1 MKALYAKYANVL
13 VVKRTLVEKI
23 KFLNL
28 KPNCIYSMQSTEQH
42 YYRETEEQNSNGCK
56 LLVKKDAMLD
66 SLDARE
72 RSYDNSANGINF
84 TIRKVNLMFVFIV
97 VVWIFFFNKYMI
109 QNPVIFV
116 YLVML
121 PIVYTFVLWA
131 DFYMKLLMSSA
142 KAAVNNFD
150 ECNIFKK
157 AAQLSV
163 IVYDN
168 KLNNSN
174 DEAFSINTVCNC
186 RSRYDNFVYFNRPR
200 TLGIRVCDRKPSRIP
215 KKRSTRI
222 LKKSRKVRVYFE
234 PTSEKAYRS
243 LPECIF
249 LQIKLVK
256 KYMHM
261 ESAVRIKEQRKIPLL
276 QSRGNIESL
285 TNTGCW
291 KCKTNIHM

>member
-1 MKALYAKYANVL
+1 MKALYALYAKYANVL

-72 RSYDNSANGINF
+72 RSYDNSTNGINF

-109 QNPVIFV
+109 QNPVFFV
-116 YLVML
+116 YNVIML
-121 PIVYTFVLWA
+121 SIVYAIVLWA
-131 DFYMKLLMSSA
+131 NFYVNLMSSA
-142 KAAVNNFD
+142 KAAVNSFD
-150 ECNIFKK
+150 ECNVFEK

-168 KLNNSN
+168 TSKLNDSN

-200 TLGIRVCDRKPSRIP
+200 THGIRVRVRKPSRIP

-222 LKKSRKVRVYFE
+222 LKKSRKVR
-234 PTSEKAYRS
+234 R
-243 LPECIF
+243 
-249 LQIKLVK
+249 
-256 KYMHM
+256 
-261 ESAVRIKEQRKIPLL
+261 LL
-276 QSRGNIESL
+276 RTYI
-285 TNTGCW
+285 
-291 KCKTNIHM
+291 